1 MMNPLFK
8 SCLSFVLVCGWG
20 LWAQDTGD
28 LQLSDE
34 PEVPSGAKLAYE
46 QIARFTVAMEQ
57 IHDLYVKSGEEV
69 SYDELIDGAIKGMM
83 SNLDS
88 YSQYMKSDTLK
99 SLQETT
105 QGAFGGVGIVINR
118 SGDWITVVSPIED
131 SPGWNAGL
139 MAGDQIRQI
148 DGRSARGIRIED
160 AVNQL
165 RGEPGT
171 EVRVQIRRPSESKS
185 FEVTLTRSEIKNPSV
200 TGTRVLEDGI
210 GYVRVSTFTRNT
222 AQLLRR
228 ELTALK
234 RKDVKGIVLDLRGNP
249 GGLLGAAVDVAGLF
263 LPQESLVVYTQSRE
277 PGERKD
283 YFTST
288 APHRLHPK
296 LVILINGGSAS
307 ASEVVSGALQDHER
321 AILVGETSFGKAS
334 VQSIVPLPDGSA
346 LKLTTASYF
355 TPKDRQIH
363 ERGIDPDEEVSLPL
377 RRWFLLQEEIEEG
390 DWTQDPQLMK
400 AVELLRKEVK
410 VEGDS

>member
-1 MMNPLFK
+1 MIHTFYKFSL
-8 SCLSFVLVCGWG
+8 CFVFVCGWG
-20 LWAQDTGD
+20 LFAQETPDVD
-28 LQLSDE
+28 LVEE
-34 PEVPSGAKLAYE
+34 PEVQSEAQLAYE

-69 SYDELIDGAIKGMM
+69 SYEELIDGAIKGMM

-105 QGAFGGVGIVINR
+105 KGAFGGVGIVINR
-118 SGDWITVVSPIED
+118 NGDWITVVSPIED
-131 SPGWNAGL
+131 SPGWDAGL
-139 MAGDQIRQI
+139 IAGDQIRQI
-148 DGRSARGIRIED
+148 DGKSARGISIED

-171 EVRVQIRRPSESKS
+171 DVQVQIRRPSERKS
-185 FEVTLTRSEIKNPSV
+185 FEVNLTRSEIKNPSV
-200 TGTRVLEDGI
+200 TGTRVLEEGI
-210 GYVRVSTFTRNT
+210 GYVRISTFTRNT

-228 ELTALK
+228 ELTALN
-234 RKDVKGIVLDLRGNP
+234 RKGVKAIVLDLRGNP

-263 LPQESLVVYTQSRE
+263 LPQDTLVVYTQSRE

-288 APHRLHPK
+288 APHRLNPP

-321 AILVGETSFGKAS
+321 ALLVGETSYGKAS

-363 ERGIDPDEEVSLPL
+363 ERGIDPDEEVLLPM
-377 RRWFLLQEEIEEG
+377 RRWFMLQDEIEKG
-390 DWTQDPQLMK
+390 DWTRDPQLMR
-400 AVELLRKEVK
+400 AVELLRADA
-410 VEGDS
+410 EGEEE